1 MSNFKE
7 EVMEMRSQLA
17 KKYGPDEVGEKPLI
31 SIISPNLNNLYFDTI
46 INELKHGRINHV
58 DFGSFDGSYR
68 LEFDKASLCVLHPTA
83 RPLAPIPREGI
94 TVTTNDDNIEDYFQN
109 YILDG
114 SLKPNEHYKYSSW
127 IVGIPQDQPLM
138 SKGIPRGTHEN
149 Q

>member
-1 MSNFKE
+1 M
-7 EVMEMRSQLA
+7 
-17 KKYGPDEVGEKPLI
+17 
-31 SIISPNLNNLYFDTI
+31 
-46 INELKHGRINHV
+46 
-58 DFGSFDGSYR
+58 
-68 LEFDKASLCVLHPTA
+68 LHPTA

-138 SKGIPRGTHEN
+138 SKESQGGLMRIN
-149 Q
+149 